1 MAQAKKKGKIETRRI
16 TPVQFRIITEEEKKV
31 VEMFDEARKF
41 VPQGR
46 KDALV
51 RAMLLYVDEVEKLKK
66 GWTTVHVSTSEDSKK
81 RMEESK
87 KNH

>member
-1 MAQAKKKGKIETRRI
+1 MTQKKKPKTESRRI
-16 TPVQFRIITEEEKKV
+16 TPIQFKVITEEEKKIV
-31 VEMFDEARKF
+31 DMFDEARKF

-51 RAMLLYVDEVEKLKK
+51 RAMLLYIDEVEKLKK
-66 GWTTVHVSTSEDSKK
+66 GWTTAHVSTSEDSKK
-81 RMEESK
+81 RIEESK